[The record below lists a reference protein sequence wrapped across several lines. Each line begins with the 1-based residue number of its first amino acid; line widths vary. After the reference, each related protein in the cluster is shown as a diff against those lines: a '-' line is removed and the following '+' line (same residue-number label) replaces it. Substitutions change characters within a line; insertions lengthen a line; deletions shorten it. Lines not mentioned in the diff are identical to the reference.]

1 MAIAQHDEDIIKSV
15 LGFNFNVNV
24 TYTNE
29 EGKEVPICKGC
40 RSVMYHGD
48 EHARIGVA
56 ATSQGNF
63 FTNFNQAL
71 LDKIK
76 DYQSKHC

>member
-1 MAIAQHDEDIIKSV
+1 MAVVQQDDDIIKSV
-15 LGFNFNVNV
+15 LGFNLNV
-24 TYTNE
+24 TVTYFNE

-40 RSVMYHGD
+40 RSVVYTGD
-48 EHARIGVA
+48 GQARIGVA
-56 ATSQGNF
+56 AISHGNF

>member
-1 MAIAQHDEDIIKSV
+1 MNRSNNNNVIKSV
-15 LGFNFNVNV
+15 LGFDFNVTV
-24 TYTNE
+24 TYLNE

-40 RSVMYHGD
+40 RSVMYNGD
-48 EHARIGVA
+48 EPAQIGVA
-56 ATSQGNF
+56 VTKGNF

-76 DYQSKHC
+76 DYQSKYC